1 MTFEA
6 DGTRVVQ
13 PLDPYKGP
21 RYTEP
26 IDDTFEED
34 MLDQIYNTIAWR
46 REDYSKPTED
56 WLVSW
61 RSIHSFDSDS
71 EEAMYDWQAC
81 NHELSTRRCASAKT
95 VHWIGSELWDRHVYN
110 GIEYF

>member
-34 MLDQIYNTIAWR
+34 MLDQISNTIA
-46 REDYSKPTED
+46 
-56 WLVSW
+56 
-61 RSIHSFDSDS
+61 
-71 EEAMYDWQAC
+71 
-81 NHELSTRRCASAKT
+81 
-95 VHWIGSELWDRHVYN
+95 
-110 GIEYF
+110 